1 MKAHGDWGQGD
12 KEIPNVSFDRSF
24 IKNSA
29 AFNNSL
35 VYTAGTNS
43 LASYCSMISISNL
56 KEKKPLDVLVNL
68 LKQCFSSV
76 KDLKNFF
83 EKIQE
88 IIDRLNSENT
98 GNNFKF
104 EEYSN
109 IPETDSNNTID
120 STKIKQDNENITVDQ
135 TLNPEPLAQQYILPQ
150 PIVGGAN
157 VGYLPPQPDQNFPNF
172 DNIMSELDLS
182 EEKDYKDNEKVETIM
197 SDDEKY
203 ITYLKKIRQNL
214 KLKSLEDSVDFLK
227 DSVEFLT
234 GNTMKYFLKFL
245 KKKFK
250 TTSRLYDLF

>member
-1 MKAHGDWGQGD
+1 EDNTDYYIDETITRKTINKLIFSDNLWQVLPGYMKAHGDWGQGD

-88 IIDRLNSENT
+88 IIDRLNIEDEEI
-98 GNNFKF
+98 NFKF

-109 IPETDSNNTID
+109 ISVTDMNNTID
-120 STKIKQDNENITVDQ
+120 TTIDTTKIKQDNENITVDQ

-157 VGYLPPQPDQNFPNF
+157 GNGFKLKILTRGDGDFSLETGQILINFENIMSELDLNLINF
-172 DNIMSELDLS
+172 ENIMSELDLS
-182 EEKDYKDNEKVETIM
+182 EEKDYKDT
-197 SDDEKY
+197 
-203 ITYLKKIRQNL
+203 
-214 KLKSLEDSVDFLK
+214 
-227 DSVEFLT
+227 
-234 GNTMKYFLKFL
+234 
-245 KKKFK
+245 
-250 TTSRLYDLF
+250 